1 MHWLSR
7 AKPFS
12 EAIERGAVPATTTP
26 EVIQEF
32 VHARTRRH
40 GRSDAV
46 RIGRGYAELLSPLL
60 MAGRTALER
69 GLTLF
74 ERISKLGAFD
84 AVLAATALEAEAD
97 GLVSADA
104 AFAEVPTTQV
114 PRVGLAGAAQV
125 DRRGLDENGHGV
137 ALGLEQSLAHVAEV
151 LSVRLERQREV
162 AANLD
167 PVEIVAGQDA

>member
-1 MHWLSR
+1 M
-7 AKPFS
+7 
-12 EAIERGAVPATTTP
+12 
-26 EVIQEF
+26 
-32 VHARTRRH
+32 
-40 GRSDAV
+40 
-46 RIGRGYAELLSPLL
+46 IGRGYAELVVATL

-69 GLTLF
+69 GPTLF

-104 AFAEVPTTQV
+104 AFAGGPTTQV

-137 ALGLEQSLAHVAEV
+137 ALGLEQSLAHVADGP
-151 LSVRLERQREV
+151 LRPPERQREV
-162 AANLD
+162 TANLD
-167 PVEIVAGQDA
+167 PVEIVAGQDALMRRRARARQNA